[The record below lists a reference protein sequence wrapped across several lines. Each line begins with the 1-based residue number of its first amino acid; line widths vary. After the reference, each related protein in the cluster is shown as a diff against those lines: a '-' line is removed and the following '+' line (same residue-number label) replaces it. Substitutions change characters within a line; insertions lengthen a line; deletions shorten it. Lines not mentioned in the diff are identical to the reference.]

1 MGRFI
6 LFRLL
11 QMIPLIFGVTLLT
24 FAIINLVPG
33 SPIADLEFNPR
44 ARPEDRARIAE
55 NLGLNEP
62 MHERY
67 VTWLSN
73 LLRGDLGLSLQNFI
87 PVRDRIFEVMPNTLL
102 LTLSSTVFALVI
114 SIPLGIYSAVK
125 RNSILDN
132 FTTIGSM
139 AAYAMPSFWLAFLL
153 LLLFGVKAREWG
165 LPGLPTSGSY
175 DLRGGGGFWDRAEH
189 LILPT
194 VSLGLVQLAGW
205 TRYIRGSMLEVVRL
219 DYIRTAEAKGLRNR
233 AVLFGHAFRN
243 ALLPLVTLVGLSLP
257 DLFGGAFIVETIF
270 AWNGMG
276 RLAVDAARQ
285 NDYTLVMGL
294 TLMFAVLVLISNLI
308 ADVMYAVLDPRIRY
322 G

>member
-6 LFRLL
+6 LVRLL
-11 QMIPLIFGVTLLT
+11 QMIPLIFGITLLT

-33 SPIADLEFNPR
+33 SPLADLEFNPR
-44 ARPEDRARIAE
+44 ARPEDRERIAE

-67 VTWLSN
+67 VIWLGN
-73 LLRGDLGLSLQNFI
+73 LLQGDLGLSLQNFI
-87 PVRDRIFEVMPNTLL
+87 PVRDRIFAVMPNTLL
-102 LTLSSTVFALVI
+102 LTLSSTVFALVV

-125 RNSILDN
+125 RNSIFDN

-139 AAYAMPSFWLAFLL
+139 AAFAMPSFWLAFLL

-165 LPGLPTSGSY
+165 LPGLPTAGVY
-175 DLRGGGGFWDRAEH
+175 DLRGGGNFLDRVEH

-194 VSLGLVQLAGW
+194 ISLGLVQLAGW
-205 TRYIRGSMLEVVRL
+205 TRYIRGSMLEVVRM
-219 DYIRTAEAKGLRNR
+219 DYVRTAEAKGLRNR

-257 DLFGGAFIVETIF
+257 ELFGGAFVVETIF

-294 TLMFAVLVLISNLI
+294 TLMFAVLTLISNLI
-308 ADVMYAVLDPRIRY
+308 ADVLYAVLDPRIRY